1 VRGFAGLGHTECKE
15 DIQHKRICIPTNC
28 LLDKLCQIADNK
40 NNESIRAQIQGGKL
54 MRLVVKKGDEP
65 VGQFR
70 FSEGP
75 IYIGRHTNSQVF
87 LPERTVS
94 RQHAVIFTT
103 GEGKWMVE
111 DLDSGNGTY
120 LNEEVIHKAEIKSG
134 DCLRIAD
141 FTIEIYLEGETET
154 EKPTHLEDTLTDAA
168 REPQIIVRKPDAEHA
183 PDIKLP
189 AKRVKDF
196 MQAVEAICKE
206 NGPDELLQA
215 LLSVML
221 KQFSASHVWC
231 ALRNQPTGAMT
242 SHAGKSRDG
251 RTIQLSDIKLH
262 DKITHA
268 VDKGQFL
275 LLPQVSAQTGE
286 AGIRSAMIAPIM
298 DPTGCFGA
306 LYVDNAADHEQ
317 YTLSD
322 LDYLMLLAIN
332 TAAILENF

>member
-1 VRGFAGLGHTECKE
+1 
-15 DIQHKRICIPTNC
+15 
-28 LLDKLCQIADNK
+28 
-40 NNESIRAQIQGGKL
+40 
-54 MRLVVKKGDEP
+54 MRLVVKKGGQS

-94 RQHAVIFTT
+94 RQHSVIFAT
-103 GEGKWMVE
+103 EDGKWMAE

-120 LNEEVIHKAEIKSG
+120 LNEEEIHKAEIKSG

-141 FTIEIYLEGETET
+141 FTLEIYLEDETKT
-154 EKPTHLEDTLTDAA
+154 DKPTHLEDTLTDVS
-168 REPQIIVRKPDAEHA
+168 RGPQIIVRKPDAEHA
-183 PDIKLP
+183 PEIKLP

-196 MQAVEAICKE
+196 MQAVEAICKA

-221 KQFSASHVWC
+221 KQFSASHAWC

-242 SHAGKSRDG
+242 SHAGKSQDG
-251 RTIQLSDIKLH
+251 RTVQLSDIKLH
-262 DKITHA
+262 DKITQA

-286 AGIRSAMIAPIM
+286 AEIRSAMIAPIM

-317 YTLSD
+317 YCLSD